1 MTDTVDTIQLSKFTI
16 QPSFESSVGMF
27 VMVIFLYVCYLSFI
41 GYMASYDIA
50 YVPNFVMFINFIFD
64 NYDGQKSF
72 ENYIKTMSNESFVG
86 QRAEGLQQPT
96 APSFGGKEGF
106 EESDSSFSINAPR
119 KATDGEATVFMTKWK
134 NQFFSWYNR
143 LLLMFYTKG
152 KKIKVYR
159 T

>member
-72 ENYIKTMSNESFVG
+72 ENYIKTMRSESFV
-86 QRAEGLQQPT
+86 
-96 APSFGGKEGF
+96 GGKEGF

>member
-1 MTDTVDTIQLSKFTI
+1 MDTIQLSKFTI

-27 VMVIFLYVCYLSFI
+27 AMVICLYVCYLSFI

-72 ENYIKTMSNESFVG
+72 ENYIKTMRSESFV
-86 QRAEGLQQPT
+86 
-96 APSFGGKEGF
+96 GGKEGF
-106 EESDSSFSINAPR
+106 EESDSSFSINAPT

>member
-1 MTDTVDTIQLSKFTI
+1 
-16 QPSFESSVGMF
+16 
-27 VMVIFLYVCYLSFI
+27 
-41 GYMASYDIA
+41 MASYDIA

-86 QRAEGLQQPT
+86 QRAEGLH
-96 APSFGGKEGF
+96 KEGF